1 MITPRLEAGE
11 NLFETLREKFNALA
25 DAVDRLGQLESA
37 TPLLDVVD
45 TGAGRVIRWNGAE
58 PEPSAPGETV
68 SATVTGY
75 AGPFSVELTGTT
87 TARIFD
93 GTTPES
99 VNAGTIT
106 VGSVHHSMPAGTIA
120 VSAGFVV
127 YLTVRYD
134 ATEQDLV
141 YSYAT
146 SLSSAVTGAQG
157 WYKELARVGQDGK
170 LRQVHFGGDIEI
182 AGRWCE

>member
-11 NLFETLREKFNALA
+11 NLFETMREKFNALA
-25 DAVDRLGQLESA
+25 EAVDRLGQLESA

-58 PEPSAPGETV
+58 PEPPAAREAASAG
-68 SATVTGY
+68 TGY
-75 AGPFSVELTGTT
+75 AGPFCVELTGTT

-93 GTTPES
+93 GADPQNI
-99 VNAGTIT
+99 NAGTVT
-106 VGSVHHSMPAGTIA
+106 VGSVHHSMPAGTIT

-134 ATEQDLV
+134 STAQDLV
-141 YSYAT
+141 YSYAS
-146 SLSSAVTGAQG
+146 SLTSAVTGAQG
-157 WYKELARVGQDGK
+157 WYRELARVGQDGK